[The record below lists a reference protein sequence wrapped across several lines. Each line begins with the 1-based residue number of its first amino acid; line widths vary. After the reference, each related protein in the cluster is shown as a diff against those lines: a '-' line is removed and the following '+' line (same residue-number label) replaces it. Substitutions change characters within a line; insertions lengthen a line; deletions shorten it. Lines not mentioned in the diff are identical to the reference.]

1 MKKTVLFMMA
11 LAVFSLF
18 SEGTKSRKGG
28 NRDADFYAA
37 TCLSFLILGAIYGE
51 YGIVTAH
58 NEYSSE

>member
-1 MKKTVLFMMA
+1 MMA

-37 TCLSFLILGAIYGE
+37 TCLSFIILGAIYGE